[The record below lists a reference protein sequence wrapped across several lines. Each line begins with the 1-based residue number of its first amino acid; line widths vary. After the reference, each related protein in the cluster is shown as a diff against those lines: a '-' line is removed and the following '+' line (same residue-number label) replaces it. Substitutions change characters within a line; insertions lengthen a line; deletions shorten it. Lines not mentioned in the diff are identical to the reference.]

1 MLSKSIFGIS
11 CFITNPGHIIGQVAH
26 SKLITLCSRTSKC
39 CKLWSC
45 SFGTISFERRNK
57 WMKFHFPP
65 RVLVINS
72 KNTSG
77 EIKKKKENYIN
88 ILCEDWPILN
98 SSGNCSLSSDQNTDL
113 NFCKSST
120 HKLVQNLQPKTFNTV
135 LFTKQICV
143 SMLFRQTA
151 ISAPLMFEA
160 ILHDLIDI
168 RLLLN
173 PERYSWN
180 FGVHTLTFRI
190 CNRPFSL
197 TSKGAGLLFGLAGA
211 LTIATL

>member
-1 MLSKSIFGIS
+1 M
-11 CFITNPGHIIGQVAH
+11 C
-26 SKLITLCSRTSKC
+26 
-39 CKLWSC
+39 
-45 SFGTISFERRNK
+45 
-57 WMKFHFPP
+57 
-65 RVLVINS
+65 VI
-72 KNTSG
+72 
-77 EIKKKKENYIN
+77 
-88 ILCEDWPILN
+88 L
-98 SSGNCSLSSDQNTDL
+98 
-113 NFCKSST
+113 
-120 HKLVQNLQPKTFNTV
+120 
-135 LFTKQICV
+135 
-143 SMLFRQTA
+143 LFRQTA

-190 CNRPFSL
+190 CYRPFSL